1 MQMDIIQCHLRVR
14 WLVNGVLHF
23 VSFQISSYLLTIS
36 RTLEQHSSISLQGL
50 NAQQVMRLKE
60 KKQRPSQLNIR

>member
-36 RTLEQHSSISLQGL
+36 RILEQHSSISLQGL
-50 NAQQVMRLKE
+50 NAQQVLCG
-60 KKQRPSQLNIR
+60 